1 VPTDGGGTRSGE
13 VRTAR
18 IQVDVTPRA
27 TARQSDQS
35 GALFVG
41 GDDLLAALGAE
52 HAAGDLAAGRI
63 VGVGAGTVDHG
74 GVALHRADFR
84 NGRAGTV
91 HDAAAR
97 VVPAVQLD
105 GRQVLDTAR
114 YAIGE
119 ETARRLGLAD
129 ITQGALVRGR
139 HAITPAE
146 LRAARAALAPYPDL
160 SISAG
165 PGTPPR
171 SVSASLLAL
180 MFGVSAAVA
189 LAVVAAMVALAQ
201 AESSP
206 ERHAL
211 AAVGA
216 SPGALRRT
224 SGAAAGLLALLGALL
239 AVPAGLLPLV
249 AIYAAQPAGVPLS
262 VPWVRLAAC
271 VAIVPAL
278 AAAGGAGL
286 TNTRT
291 GGRGPRPRLS

>member
-1 VPTDGGGTRSGE
+1 
-13 VRTAR
+13 VRAAR
-18 IQVDVTPRA
+18 GASRA
-27 TARQSDQS
+27 AS
-35 GALFVG
+35 
-41 GDDLLAALGAE
+41 
-52 HAAGDLAAGRI
+52 DLAAGRI
-63 VGVGAGTVDHG
+63 VGVGAGTVDHDA
-74 GVALHRADFR
+74 VALHSADFR

-91 HDAAAR
+91 RDAAAR
-97 VVPAVQLD
+97 VVPAVQVD
-105 GRQVLDTAR
+105 DRPMIATAR
-114 YAIGE
+114 YVISE
-119 ETARRLGLAD
+119 ETARRLDLTA
-129 ITQGALVRGR
+129 TSQGVLVLVRGQ

-171 SVSASLLAL
+171 SVSTSLLTL
-180 MFGVSAAVA
+180 MFVVSATVA

-201 AESSP
+201 AENSP

-224 SGAAAGLLALLGALL
+224 SGAAAGLLALLGAVL

-262 VPWVRLAAC
+262 VPWASLAAC

-278 AAAGGAGL
+278 AAAGGAL
-286 TNTRT
+286 FTSTRT
-291 GGRGPRPRLS
+291 GARGPRPRLS